1 MSTTT
6 QGQTHQQPQQ
16 QTQPQ
21 PQQQVQSQQQSSQ
34 QPQQQIEKKEE
45 QEEEEEEENI
55 YNEHIMER
63 VIVSVKPVAFYADRA
78 RRALRV
84 HEQITVIGF
93 NNFIS
98 SACTLVETLKRQ
110 KIAHIKKIETTMDT
124 PLLNQ
129 NGFVTFARAVPKIVI
144 HLTRGELALFLSG
157 FNQRKITDIFENIDT
172 NSTGRI
178 SQDDVT
184 KLNFFEAFQTTNE
197 LKQRALKEIHGKT
210 HIALPEFIRFASY
223 CIHPK
228 FREDLFKKTLFKN
241 VMEYQLVLILHKKFV
256 KMIMKMMKKK
266 ILILI

>member
-1 MSTTT
+1 
-6 QGQTHQQPQQ
+6 
-16 QTQPQ
+16 
-21 PQQQVQSQQQSSQ
+21 
-34 QPQQQIEKKEE
+34 
-45 QEEEEEEENI
+45 
-55 YNEHIMER
+55 MER

-129 NGFVTFARAVPKIVI
+129 NGFMTFARAVPKIVI

-184 KLNFFEAFQTTNE
+184 KLNFFDAFQTTNE
-197 LKQRALKEIHGKT
+197 LKQRALREIQGKT
-210 HIALPEFIRFASY
+210 HITLPEFIRFASY

-228 FREDLFKKTLFKN
+228 FREDLFKNIIQERYGIPISANTTQEVRENDNEDDEEENTHTNINNSAMQNNNK
-241 VMEYQLVLILHKKFV
+241 
-256 KMIMKMMKKK
+256 
-266 ILILI
+266 